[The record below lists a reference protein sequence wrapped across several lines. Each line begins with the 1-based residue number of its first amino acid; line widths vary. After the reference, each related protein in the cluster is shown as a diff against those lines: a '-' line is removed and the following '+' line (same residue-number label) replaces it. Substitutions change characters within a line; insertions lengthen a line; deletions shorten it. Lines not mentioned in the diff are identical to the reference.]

1 MSFSAKFNVWIKWRD
16 YRLGYHNLKDVY
28 RKNVVL
34 EYMVNDL
41 WKPILVFANNNQQKI
56 IEFGPSSCVMM
67 IQRNGDST
75 EVGLSQLDEARVY
88 NSSETDLWVVSSHYL
103 DFKCQFDLTYF
114 PFDNQ
119 KCYITVSM
127 PFKLYKELY
136 TWVQTYALTS

>member
-1 MSFSAKFNVWIKWRD
+1 MYFSLKFNIWLKWKDIRLTFQNLRETTFQNEVSAKKIEN
-16 YRLGYHNLKDVY
+16 
-28 RKNVVL
+28 
-34 EYMVNDL
+34 L
-41 WKPILVFANNNQQKI
+41 WKPRLKYVNSQSKETEKQILQYNQLSSAIMLSRK
-56 IEFGPSSCVMM
+56 GPF
-67 IQRNGDST
+67 T
-75 EVGLSQLDEARVY
+75 AAPLSQWDEARVY

-136 TWVQTYALTS
+136 T